1 MWWSSLHPASPGAA
15 RLRGAARILLAAMI
29 VALAGCGFH
38 LRGAATY
45 HFDSIYVNAPGAGAF
60 GADLRKALE
69 NASTAKLV
77 DDPTKAQVI
86 LDITLVVDDKDV
98 LSLSPGGR
106 AREFALQ
113 KRVQIRLH
121 DIAGNDWL
129 PSDEII
135 IRRTY
140 LYDDTERLA
149 RQIEENRLV
158 QEMQA
163 DAVQQIVRRLQAAR
177 KPA

>member
-1 MWWSSLHPASPGAA
+1 MQL
-15 RLRGAARILLAAMI
+15 RLR
-29 VALAGCGFH
+29 
-38 LRGAATY
+38 
-45 HFDSIYVNAPGAGAF
+45 DN
-60 GADLRKALE
+60 
-69 NASTAKLV
+69 
-77 DDPTKAQVI
+77 
-86 LDITLVVDDKDV
+86 
-98 LSLSPGGR
+98 
-106 AREFALQ
+106 
-113 KRVQIRLH
+113 
-121 DIAGNDWL
+121 AGNNWL
-129 PSDEII
+129 PPDEIV

>member
-1 MWWSSLHPASPGAA
+1 MSSYDRRRALGALALGGAA
-15 RLRGAARILLAAMI
+15 LA
-29 VALAGCGFH
+29 LGGCGFH
-38 LRGAATY
+38 LRGAANY
-45 HFDSIYVNAPGAGAF
+45 HFDSIYVNAPGAPAF
-60 GADLRKALE
+60 GADVRKAL
-69 NASTAKLV
+69 ASSSTAKIV
-77 DDPTKAQVI
+77 DDPAKAQVI

-113 KRVQIRLH
+113 KRVQLRLR
-121 DIAGNDWL
+121 DNAGNNWL
-129 PSDEII
+129 PPDEIV

>member
-1 MWWSSLHPASPGAA
+1 MSSCDRRRALRALALAGA
-15 RLRGAARILLAAMI
+15 G

-38 LRGAATY
+38 LRGAANY
-45 HFDSIYVNAPGAGAF
+45 QFDSIYVNAPGAPAF
-60 GADLRKALE
+60 GADVRKALA
-69 NASTAKLV
+69 NASTARIV
-77 DDPTKAQVI
+77 DDPAKAQVI
-86 LDITLVVDDKDV
+86 LDILLVVDDKDV

-113 KRVQIRLH
+113 KRVQLRLR
-121 DIAGNDWL
+121 DNAGNEWL
-129 PSDEII
+129 PPDEIV